1 MIIENQITKL
11 FSPLSGR
18 LGRLEL
24 SVIPLF
30 QFAATVPQ
38 FSFRCEP
45 PPRLYY
51 CGWGMFLALSY
62 IIRRGR
68 RLLAA
73 KLIQFNADWPQVG
86 DVTVHYREQKG
97 QHTTL
102 LPNTLFLLQYS
113 CSEHNMLPY
122 TSLPP
127 NQPKSAG
134 YTLVF
139 SIELVNFK
147 GMHMSDFI
155 YDLSRPP
162 KQFLITPVLHLEL
175 WCHKGA
181 GSIRPKPRKGEYAII
196 YTRQRLHSEETLRVR
211 PECWLWL

>member
-18 LGRLEL
+18 FGRLEL
-24 SVIPLF
+24 SVIPLS

-62 IIRRGR
+62 RIRRGR

-86 DVTVHYREQKG
+86 DVTVHYREAHYSLAK
-97 QHTTL
+97 HPLPTTVQ
-102 LPNTLFLLQYS
+102 LFRAQYAAI
-113 CSEHNMLPY
+113 Y
-122 TSLPP
+122 
-127 NQPKSAG
+127 
-134 YTLVF
+134 F
-139 SIELVNFK
+139 S
-147 GMHMSDFI
+147 S
-155 YDLSRPP
+155 
-162 KQFLITPVLHLEL
+162 
-175 WCHKGA
+175 
-181 GSIRPKPRKGEYAII
+181 PKPAKVC
-196 YTRQRLHSEETLRVR
+196 RLHSCILYRAGELQRNAHVR
-211 PECWLWL
+211 LYL